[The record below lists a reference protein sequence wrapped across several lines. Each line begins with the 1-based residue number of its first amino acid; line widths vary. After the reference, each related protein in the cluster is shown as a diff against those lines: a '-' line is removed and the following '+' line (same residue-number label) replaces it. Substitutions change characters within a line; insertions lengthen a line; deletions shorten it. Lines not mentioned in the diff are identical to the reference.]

1 MAFIDKE
8 RYDRQLNLVS
18 YIDSDDGTTP
28 SPSCTQSISTVH
40 YAGVMASLWERTI
53 IMRTCH
59 YGGEIGSLSERTV
72 TMNRAL
78 PQDVRHSNS
87 LPSFTNKLKTFLFSE
102 HFI

>member
-40 YAGVMASLWERTI
+40 YAGEMVSLWKRTATMNTVHYGGEMASLWERT
-53 IMRTCH
+53 
-59 YGGEIGSLSERTV
+59 V
-72 TMNRAL
+72 TMNAAHYSGEMACL
-78 PQDVRHSNS
+78 
-87 LPSFTNKLKTFLFSE
+87 
-102 HFI
+102 